1 MTTEHPQQEFGEERL
16 AQERE
21 KHGPSQLKDPNDRRP
36 GAATFVTAGA
46 VTALLSGD
54 VRLAVRA
61 TRLLMDSD
69 QPSAPET
76 RPRSAFPRRAWRR
89 PRARMRGN
97 DKTPNP

>member
-21 KHGPSQLKDPNDRRP
+21 KHGPSQLKDPSDRRP

-61 TRLLMDSD
+61 TRLLMDND

-76 RPRSAFPRRAWRR
+76 AFPRRTWRR
-89 PRARMRGN
+89 PRARMRRN
-97 DKTPNP
+97 DRTPSL